1 VPVPRIR
8 GHHRHHPRHPGET
21 LTIFELLILLPWFCC

>member
-8 GHHRHHPRHPGET
+8 GHHHHHHHPQHPGQT
-21 LTIFELLILLPWFCC
+21 FTIFELLILLP